1 MDPVIEIT
9 AVTTPDDGILEMIE
23 ELDASMKNLYP
34 PESTHL
40 TPPEELSA
48 GANRLFAVKVDGK
61 LMGCGGFR
69 VVGRD
74 YAEIKRIYVDP
85 SSRGRGL
92 AKALLNRLESESR
105 LLGLLEMK
113 LETGIF
119 QPEAIGLF
127 ERCGYTQCPVFGDY
141 PKDDP
146 YSYFM
151 QKTLAEHA

>member
-9 AVTTPDDGILEMIE
+9 AVTAPDDGILEMVE
-23 ELDASMKNLYP
+23 KLDALMNGLYP

-48 GANRLFAVKVDGK
+48 GANRFFAVKVDGK

-74 YAEIKRIYVDP
+74 YAEIKRIFVDP
-85 SSRGRGL
+85 SARGLGL

-105 LLGLLEMK
+105 LLGVLEMK

-141 PKDDP
+141 PKNDP
-146 YSYFM
+146 NSYFM
-151 QKTLAEHA
+151 RKSLDEDA

>member
-9 AVTTPDDGILEMIE
+9 AVTTPDDGILKMIE
-23 ELDASMKNLYP
+23 KLDASMKDLYP

-40 TPPEELSA
+40 TPPEELSS

-85 SSRGRGL
+85 SSRGLGL
-92 AKALLNRLESESR
+92 AKALLGRLESESR
-105 LLGLLEMK
+105 LLGLLELK
-113 LETGIF
+113 LETGIL

-141 PKDDP
+141 PTNDP

-151 QKTLAEHA
+151 RKTLEEDA

>member
-1 MDPVIEIT
+1 MDSVIEIT
-9 AVTTPDDGILEMIE
+9 AITTPDDGILEMVE
-23 ELDASMKNLYP
+23 RLDAYMKEMYP

-61 LMGCGGFR
+61 LMGCGAIR

-74 YAEIKRIYVDP
+74 YAEIKRIFVDP
-85 SSRGRGL
+85 ASRGLGL
-92 AKALLNRLESESR
+92 AKAILNRLESESR
-105 LLGLLEMK
+105 SLGVLELK
-113 LETGIF
+113 LETGTF

-127 ERCGYTQCPVFGDY
+127 ERCGYTQCPAFGDY
-141 PKDDP
+141 PKNDP

-151 QKTLAEHA
+151 RKTLEEDA

>member
-1 MDPVIEIT
+1 MDPVIEIILVT
-9 AVTTPDDGILEMIE
+9 APDDGILEMVAR
-23 ELDASMKNLYP
+23 LDALMNGLYP

-40 TPPEELSA
+40 TPPEELTA
-48 GANRLFAVKVDGK
+48 GANRFFAAKVDGK

-74 YAEIKRIYVDP
+74 YAEIKRIFVDP
-85 SSRGRGL
+85 SARGLGL

-105 LLGLLEMK
+105 LLGVLEMK

-119 QPEAIGLF
+119 QPEAIALF

-141 PKDDP
+141 PKNDP

-151 QKTLAEHA
+151 RKTLEENA

>member
-1 MDPVIEIT
+1 MGSVIEIT
-9 AVTTPDDGILEMIE
+9 AVTNPDDGILEMVE
-23 ELDASMKNLYP
+23 KLDAGMKDLYP

-40 TPPEELSA
+40 TPPEELAS

-85 SSRGRGL
+85 SARGLGL
-92 AKALLNRLESESR
+92 AKALLSRLESESR

-113 LETGIF
+113 LETGIY

-127 ERCGYTQCPVFGDY
+127 ERCGYTQCPVFGEY
-141 PKDDP
+141 PKDDR

-151 QKTLAEHA
+151 RKTLEEDA

>member
-9 AVTTPDDGILEMIE
+9 AVTTPDDGILEMVE
-23 ELDASMKNLYP
+23 KLDAFMKQLYP

-48 GANRLFAVKVDGK
+48 GGNRFFAVTVDGV
-61 LMGCGGFR
+61 LRGCGGFR
-69 VVGRD
+69 VVDRD

-85 SSRGRGL
+85 SARGL
-92 AKALLNRLESESR
+92 GLARALLSRLESESR
-105 LLGLLEMK
+105 LLGLFEMK
-113 LETGIF
+113 LETGIY

-141 PKDDP
+141 PKNDSN
-146 YSYFM
+146 SYFM
-151 QKTLAEHA
+151 RKALGEGA

>member
-1 MDPVIEIT
+1 MGPVIEIT
-9 AVTTPDDGILEMIE
+9 AVTVPDDDILEMVE
-23 ELDASMKNLYP
+23 KLDAGMKELYP

-40 TPPEELSA
+40 TPPEELSS
-48 GANRLFAVKVDGK
+48 GANRLFAVTVDGK
-61 LMGCGGFR
+61 LAGCGGLR
-69 VVGRD
+69 VAGRD

-85 SSRGRGL
+85 SSRGLGL

-105 LLGLLEMK
+105 GLGLFEMK
-113 LETGIF
+113 LETGIY

-141 PKDDP
+141 PKNDP

-151 QKTLAEHA
+151 RKSLEENA

>member
-1 MDPVIEIT
+1 MDPVIEIIPVT
-9 AVTTPDDGILEMIE
+9 APDDGILKMVEK
-23 ELDASMKNLYP
+23 LDALMNGLYP

-48 GANRLFAVKVDGK
+48 GPNRFFAVKVDGK

-74 YAEIKRIYVDP
+74 YAEIKRIFVDP
-85 SSRGRGL
+85 SARGLGL

-105 LLGLLEMK
+105 LLGVLEMK

-141 PKDDP
+141 PENDS

-151 QKTLAEHA
+151 RKTLDEDA

>member
-1 MDPVIEIT
+1 MDPVIEIIPVT
-9 AVTTPDDGILEMIE
+9 APDDGILEMVE
-23 ELDASMKNLYP
+23 KLDALMNGLYP

-48 GANRLFAVKVDGK
+48 GANRFFAAKVDGK

-74 YAEIKRIYVDP
+74 YAEIKRIFVDP
-85 SSRGRGL
+85 SARGLGL

-105 LLGLLEMK
+105 LLGVLEMK

-119 QPEAIGLF
+119 QPEAIALF

-141 PKDDP
+141 PENDP

-151 QKTLAEHA
+151 RKTLDENA

>member
-1 MDPVIEIT
+1 MAPVIEIS
-9 AVTTPDDGILEMIE
+9 AVTTPDDDILEMVE
-23 ELDASMKNLYP
+23 KLDASMKDLYP

-40 TPPEELSA
+40 TPPEELSS

-69 VVGRD
+69 AVGRD

-85 SSRGRGL
+85 SSRGLGL
-92 AKALLNRLESESR
+92 AKALLGRLECDSR
-105 LLGLLEMK
+105 LLGLRELK
-113 LETGIF
+113 LETGIL
-119 QPEAIGLF
+119 QPAAIGLF

-141 PKDDP
+141 PKNDP

-151 QKTLAEHA
+151 QKTLTEDA

>member
-1 MDPVIEIT
+1 MDPVIEIIPVT
-9 AVTTPDDGILEMIE
+9 APDDGILKMVEK
-23 ELDASMKNLYP
+23 LDALMNGLYP

-48 GANRLFAVKVDGK
+48 GANRFFAVKVDGK

-74 YAEIKRIYVDP
+74 YAEIKRIFVDP
-85 SSRGRGL
+85 SARGLGL

-105 LLGLLEMK
+105 LLGVLEMK

-141 PKDDP
+141 PENDS

-151 QKTLAEHA
+151 RKTLDEDA

>member
-1 MDPVIEIT
+1 MDPVIEIIPVT
-9 AVTTPDDGILEMIE
+9 ARDDGVLEMVE
-23 ELDASMKNLYP
+23 KLDALMNELYP

-48 GANRLFAVKVDGK
+48 GTNRFFAAKVDGK
-61 LMGCGGFR
+61 LMGCGAIR

-74 YAEIKRIYVDP
+74 YAEIKRIFVDP
-85 SSRGRGL
+85 SARGLGL
-92 AKALLNRLESESR
+92 AKAILNRLERESR

-113 LETGIF
+113 LETGIS

-127 ERCGYTQCPVFGDY
+127 ERCGYTQCTAFGDY
-141 PKDDP
+141 PENDS

-151 QKTLAEHA
+151 RKSLEENS

>member
-1 MDPVIEIT
+1 MDPVIEIIPVT
-9 AVTTPDDGILEMIE
+9 APDDGILEMVE
-23 ELDASMKNLYP
+23 KLDALMNGLYP

-48 GANRLFAVKVDGK
+48 GANRFFAAKVDGK

-74 YAEIKRIYVDP
+74 YAEIKRIFVDP
-85 SSRGRGL
+85 SARGLGL

-105 LLGLLEMK
+105 LLGVLEMK

-119 QPEAIGLF
+119 QPEAISLF

-141 PKDDP
+141 PENDS

-151 QKTLAEHA
+151 RKTLDENA

>member
-1 MDPVIEIT
+1 MDPVIEIIPVT
-9 AVTTPDDGILEMIE
+9 APDDGILEMVE
-23 ELDASMKNLYP
+23 KLDALMNGLYP

-48 GANRLFAVKVDGK
+48 GANRFFAVKVDGK

-69 VVGRD
+69 VVGRN
-74 YAEIKRIYVDP
+74 YAEIKRMYVDP
-85 SSRGRGL
+85 SARGLGL

-105 LLGLLEMK
+105 LLGVLEMK

-141 PKDDP
+141 PKNDP

-151 QKTLAEHA
+151 RKSLDENA

>member
-1 MDPVIEIT
+1 MDPVIEIIP
-9 AVTTPDDGILEMIE
+9 VTTRDNDILEMVE
-23 ELDASMKNLYP
+23 KLDALMNGLYP

-48 GANRLFAVKVDGK
+48 GANRFFAAKVDGK

-74 YAEIKRIYVDP
+74 YAEIKRIFVDP
-85 SSRGRGL
+85 SARGLGL

-105 LLGLLEMK
+105 LLGVLEMK

-119 QPEAIGLF
+119 QPEAISLF

-141 PKDDP
+141 PKNDP

-151 QKTLAEHA
+151 RKSLDENA

>member
-9 AVTTPDDGILEMIE
+9 AVTAPDDSILEMIE
-23 ELDASMKNLYP
+23 KLDALMNGLYP

-40 TPPEELSA
+40 TPPEELSS

-61 LMGCGGFR
+61 LMGCGGIR
-69 VVGRD
+69 IAGRD

-85 SSRGRGL
+85 SSRGLGL

-141 PKDDP
+141 PKNDR

-151 QKTLAEHA
+151 RKSLQENA

>member
-1 MDPVIEIT
+1 MDPIIEIT
-9 AVTTPDDGILEMIE
+9 AVTAPDDGILEMVE
-23 ELDASMKNLYP
+23 KLDASMKDLYP

-40 TPPEELSA
+40 TPPEELA
-48 GANRLFAVKVDGK
+48 TGDNRLFAVKVDGK
-61 LMGCGGFR
+61 LMGCGGIR
-69 VVGRD
+69 IAGRN

-85 SSRGRGL
+85 SSRGLGL

-113 LETGIF
+113 LETGIL

-127 ERCGYTQCPVFGDY
+127 KRCGYTQCPVFGDY
-141 PKDDP
+141 PKNDP

-151 QKTLAEHA
+151 QKSLEENA

>member
-1 MDPVIEIT
+1 MDPVIEIIPVT
-9 AVTTPDDGILEMIE
+9 APDDGILEMVAR
-23 ELDASMKNLYP
+23 LDALMKGLYP

-48 GANRLFAVKVDGK
+48 GANRFFAAKVDGK

-74 YAEIKRIYVDP
+74 YAEIKRIFVDP
-85 SSRGRGL
+85 SARGLGL

-105 LLGLLEMK
+105 LLGVLEMK
-113 LETGIF
+113 LETGIY
-119 QPEAIGLF
+119 QPEAIGLY

-141 PKDDP
+141 PKNDP

-151 QKTLAEHA
+151 RKSLDENA

>member
-1 MDPVIEIT
+1 MDPVIEIS

-23 ELDASMKNLYP
+23 KLDALMNGLYP

-48 GANRLFAVKVDGK
+48 GANRLFAIKVDGK
-61 LMGCGGFR
+61 LMGCGGIR
-69 VVGRD
+69 VASRD

-85 SSRGRGL
+85 SARGLGL
-92 AKALLNRLESESR
+92 AKALLDRLESESR
-105 LLGLLEMK
+105 LLGFLEMK

-141 PKDDP
+141 PKNDP

-151 QKTLAEHA
+151 RKTLGRDA